1 MAENDESKNRK
12 GRGPDRQPRKKADP
26 DARKRRLKN
35 LKSLQGKSEEELDA
49 ILARA
54 EVEDPGKQSD
64 LGSLYERLRA
74 NYDEGPEADDLVER
88 YIKLSLELN
97 QKLGEGVGEANA
109 SAINNLSLSL
119 SRTLEDLQ
127 KYRVQVKQDELWQI
141 LASPAGALSQGQWMH
156 RHSLELELADVEC
169 LTADGGEPVL
179 PWDYHEWDGS
189 DEPLRLRN
197 QAGEVAEFPR
207 MSDSEMRERIRKLRP
222 RLAGDNDNQG

>member
-26 DARKRRLKN
+26 DARKRRPKN

-97 QKLGEGVGEANA
+97 QKLAEGAGEANA

-119 SRTLEDLQ
+119 SRTLEDLA
-127 KYRVQVKQDELWQI
+127 KFKMQVKQDKLWQI
-141 LASPAGALSQGQWMH
+141 LAMPAGALSQGEWLM
-156 RHSLELELADVEC
+156 RHGLELELADMEC
-169 LTADGGEPVL
+169 LVGDGGEPVL
-179 PWDYHEWDGS
+179 PWDYGKWEG
-189 DEPLRLRN
+189 
-197 QAGEVAEFPR
+197 A
-207 MSDSEMRERIRKLRP
+207 
-222 RLAGDNDNQG
+222 